1 MVHGAG
7 QQRLFHRS
15 GADIAC
21 AGHRGACH
29 SSSGLS
35 PLRWLSMLQ
44 HIKKALK
51 TFKKSAAGLGPTQGG
66 TEVEPAKHFPPEKAE
81 SLLWVGHKR
90 PGAAAHPNFFL
101 RHNVRDM
108 MIALL
113 DGWGGLR
120 SSEGLHLWLN
130 DVVPDPERAGHA
142 LVVLNHPAEAK
153 LQDTL
158 SARRSMIARKN
169 LLARDCG
176 LEPRNEVT
184 RGSARPSCLAPPR
197 RIAFSEVFGG

>member
-90 PGAAAHPNFFL
+90 PGSASVAQRRRP
-101 RHNVRDM
+101 RS
-108 MIALL
+108 
-113 DGWGGLR
+113 GTGGARLGGSQPPSR
-120 SSEGLHLWLN
+120 S
-130 DVVPDPERAGHA
+130 
-142 LVVLNHPAEAK
+142 
-153 LQDTL
+153 
-158 SARRSMIARKN
+158 
-169 LLARDCG
+169 
-176 LEPRNEVT
+176 
-184 RGSARPSCLAPPR
+184 
-197 RIAFSEVFGG
+197 